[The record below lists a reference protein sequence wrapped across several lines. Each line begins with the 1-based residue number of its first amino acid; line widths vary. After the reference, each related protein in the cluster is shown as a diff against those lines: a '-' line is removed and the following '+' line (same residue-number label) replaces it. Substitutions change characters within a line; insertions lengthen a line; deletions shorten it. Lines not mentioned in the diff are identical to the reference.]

1 MTTVARF
8 AVAGML
14 TLALAAPALAHHSAA
29 AFNTQQTVTV
39 TGTVTQYRFA
49 NPHVYMTVQV
59 RKDDGTTV
67 SMEVEAGAASV
78 LNALGFNKDSVK
90 VGEVVTITGNPGRRE
105 PDKLLLGRELY
116 KRDGAVYV
124 PLNISSKSAYEAR
137 VNATATSIAGTW
149 FSTMGSFGGYMGA
162 ARKWALTDAAK
173 AVAAKVADPRATTQ
187 KDCIPIGVP
196 SVMFYPV
203 ANTIEVQKDRVLIKV
218 DWMDTERV
226 VYLDGRAHPPASQT
240 FLHGHSVGKWDGKV
254 LVVETT
260 NFREHPMGTST
271 NVPGSTQKKV
281 TERFELSPDGKS
293 LLYSG
298 TVEDPMF
305 LAQPGTWS
313 GRLEYRPGM
322 PHSDQ
327 KCDVEI
333 AQRFLK
339 D

>member
-1 MTTVARF
+1 MLRF
-8 AVAGML
+8 SLAGVL
-14 TLALAAPALAHHSAA
+14 ALALAAPALAHHSAA

-39 TGTVTQYRFA
+39 TGTVTAYRFA
-49 NPHVYMTVQV
+49 NPHVYLTLQV
-59 RKDDGTTV
+59 RKDDGTMTT
-67 SMEVEAGAASV
+67 MEVEAGAASV

-124 PLNISSKSAYEAR
+124 PLNISSKSAYEAKI
-137 VNATATSIAGTW
+137 NATATSIEGTW

-162 ARKWALTDAAK
+162 ARKWALTDAAR
-173 AVAAKVADPRATTQ
+173 AVAKQVADPRATTQ

-196 SVMFYPV
+196 SVTFYPV
-203 ANTIEVQKDRVLIKV
+203 ATTIEVQKDRVNIKV

-254 LVVETT
+254 LTVETT

-271 NVPGSTQKKV
+271 SVPGSTQKKV
-281 TERFELSPDGKS
+281 TERFELSPDGKN
-293 LLYSG
+293 LIYSG
-298 TVEDPMF
+298 TVEDPVY
-305 LAQPGTWS
+305 LVQPGTWS

-327 KCDVEI
+327 KCDVEV

>member
-1 MTTVARF
+1 MKTLVRLALGCS
-8 AVAGML
+8 AA
-14 TLALAAPALAHHSAA
+14 LALAAPAVAHHSAA

-39 TGTVTQYRFA
+39 TGTVTAYRFA

-59 RKDDGTTV
+59 RKEDGTTV

-78 LNALGFNKDSVK
+78 LSALGFTKDSVK
-90 VGEVVTITGNPGRRE
+90 VGEIVRITGNPGRRE
-105 PDKLLLGRELY
+105 PDKLLLGRELF
-116 KRDGAVYV
+116 KLDGGYV
-124 PLNISSKSAYEAR
+124 PLNISSKSAYQAKID
-137 VNATATSIAGTW
+137 ATASSIEGTW
-149 FSTMGSFGGYMGA
+149 FSTMGSFGGYMGQ
-162 ARKWALTDAAK
+162 ARKFVLTDAGK
-173 AVAAKVADPRATTQ
+173 AAAAKVSGPTNTTQ

-196 SVMFYPV
+196 SVTFYPV
-203 ANTIEVQKDRVLIKV
+203 ATTIKAEKDRVLITV

-226 VYLDGRAHPPASQT
+226 VYLDGRPHPPASQT
-240 FLHGHSVGKWDGKV
+240 FLHGHSIGRWEGKT

-260 NFREHPMGTST
+260 NFQDHGMGTST
-271 NVPGSTQKKV
+271 SVPGSVQKKV
-281 TERFELSPDGKS
+281 TERFALSEDGKQ

-298 TVEDPMF
+298 TVEDPLY

-322 PHSDQ
+322 PHSEQ

-333 AQRFLK
+333 ARRFLK

>member
-1 MTTVARF
+1 MK
-8 AVAGML
+8 
-14 TLALAAPALAHHSAA
+14 TLAALTIAGSVLAGASAFAHHSAA
-29 AFNTQQTVTV
+29 AFNNQQTVTV
-39 TGTVTQYRFA
+39 TGTVTAYRFA
-49 NPHVYMTVQV
+49 NPHVYLTLQV
-59 RKDDGTTV
+59 RKEDGTTT

-90 VGEVVTITGNPGRRE
+90 VGEVVRITGNPGRRE
-105 PDKLLLGRELY
+105 PDKLMLGRELY
-116 KRDGAVYV
+116 KLDGGYV
-124 PLNISSKSAYEAR
+124 PLNIASKSAYEAK
-137 VNATATSIAGTW
+137 VNATATSIEGTW

-162 ARKWALTDAAK
+162 ARKWALTDAGK
-173 AVAAKVADPRATTQ
+173 AAAAKVSDPKATTQ

-196 SVMFYPV
+196 SVTFYPV
-203 ANTIEVQKDRVLIKV
+203 ATTIKVEKDRVLINV

-240 FLHGHSVGKWDGKV
+240 FLHGHSVGRWEGKT

-260 NFREHPMGTST
+260 NFSEHAMGSSTS
-271 NVPGSTQKKV
+271 VPGSTQKKV
-281 TERFELSPDGKS
+281 SERFAVSDDGKS

-298 TVEDPMF
+298 TVEDPLY
-305 LAQPGTWS
+305 LAAPGTWS

-322 PHSDQ
+322 PHSNQ

-333 AQRFLK
+333 ARRFLQ

>member
-1 MTTVARF
+1 MRTVLKFIATF
-8 AVAGML
+8 AI
-14 TLALAAPALAHHSAA
+14 ALVLPAQAQAHHSAA
-29 AFNTQQTVTV
+29 AFDTQKQVTV

-49 NPHVYMTVQV
+49 NPHVYITVQV
-59 RKDDGTTV
+59 RKDDGTMS

-90 VGEVVTITGNPGRRE
+90 VGEIVTISGNPGRRE
-105 PDKLLLGRELY
+105 PDRLLLGRDLF
-116 KRDGAVYV
+116 KTDGAYV
-124 PLNISSKSAYEAR
+124 PLNISSKSVYEAKI
-137 VNATATSIAGTW
+137 NQAATSIDGTW

-162 ARKWALTDAAK
+162 ARKWALTDAGK
-173 AVAAKVADPRATTQ
+173 AVAAKVSNPLETTQ

-196 SVMFYPV
+196 AVMFYPV
-203 ANTIEVQKDRVLIKV
+203 ANTIEVQKDRVIIKV
-218 DWMDTERV
+218 DWMDTERT

-240 FLHGHSVGKWDGKV
+240 FLHGHSVGRWEGKT

-260 NFREHPMGTST
+260 NFREHAMGTST

-281 TERFELSPDGKS
+281 TERFGISDDGRS
-293 LLYSG
+293 LIYSG
-298 TVEDPMF
+298 TVEDPPY
-305 LAQPGTWS
+305 LAQPGQWS

-322 PHSDQ
+322 PHSNQ

-333 AQRFLK
+333 ARRFLK